1 MIGKSTEQGHLL
13 DGWMTTEGAAGR
25 TGRFLEKLGATIDFR
40 PIQEELEKLYPT
52 KMGRPSHPPLVLFKM
67 LLLEHCY
74 NLSDPEVEAQVSDR
88 LSFRRFVGLS
98 LDAAVPDETALVRF
112 RARLVAGG
120 VEQRLLGHINAQLEA
135 RGLILKKAVIVD
147 ATLVEA
153 ATQRPTKE
161 AYQSGQVLDPEASYT
176 RKGGEAPYGFKAHVA
191 VDGRHNLIR
200 RVVLGTAKQHDNQR
214 WAEVVPTDTR
224 CVYADKGYAGAPR
237 QAWLRE
243 HGIAGR
249 IMVPKVPLKGLSP
262 RQRQLNRRWSGVR
275 SRIERVFAHWKRCLG
290 YQRVRYRGLVRN
302 QLELHLKAI
311 AYNLKR
317 FTNLCPA

>member
-1 MIGKSTEQGHLL
+1 MIGKSSKQGHLL
-13 DGWMTTEGAAGR
+13 DGWMAEGAAGR
-25 TGRFLEKLGATIDFR
+25 AGRFLGKLASAIDFGPMER
-40 PIQEELEKLYPT
+40 ELEKLYPT
-52 KMGRPSHPPLVLFKM
+52 RMGRPSHPPLILFKM

-88 LSFRRFVGLS
+88 LSFRRFVGLG
-98 LDAAVPDETALVRF
+98 LDGAVPDETALVRF

-120 VEQRLLGHINAQLEA
+120 VAQRLLELVNAQLEA
-135 RGLILKKAVIVD
+135 RGLILKKATIVD

-153 ATQRPTKE
+153 AAARPTRE
-161 AYQSGQVLDPEASYT
+161 DYQAGQVVDAQASYT
-176 RKGGEAPYGFKAHVA
+176 RKGGEAHYGFKAHVA

-214 WAEVVPTDTR
+214 WAEVTPTDTR
-224 CVYADKGYAGAPR
+224 SVYADKAYAGAPR
-237 QAWLRE
+237 QEWLRA

-262 RQRQLNRRWSGVR
+262 RQKQLNRRWSGIR
-275 SRIERVFAHWKRCLG
+275 SRIERVFGYWKRTLG
-290 YQRVRYRGLVRN
+290 YQRVRYVGLQRN
-302 QLELHLKAI
+302 QLELHFKAM

-317 FTNLCPA
+317 FSNLCPA

>member
-1 MIGKSTEQGHLL
+1 MIGKSTRQGHLL
-13 DGWMTTEGAAGR
+13 DGWLAREGAAGR
-25 TGRFLEKLGATIDFR
+25 TGRFLEKLEATVDFG
-40 PIQEELEKLYPT
+40 PIQEELEKLYPA
-52 KMGRPSHPPLVLFKM
+52 KLGRPSHPPLVLFKM

-98 LDAAVPDETALVRF
+98 LEASVPDETALVRF

-120 VEQRLLGHINAQLEA
+120 VEQRLLEHVNAQLEA

-161 AYQSGQVLDPEASYT
+161 AYHSGQVVDPEASYT
-176 RKGGEAPYGFKAHVA
+176 RKGGEAHYGFKAHVA

-214 WAEVVPTDTR
+214 WAEVVPTDAR

-249 IMVPKVPLKGLSP
+249 IMVPKVPLKGLTP
-262 RQRQLNRRWSGVR
+262 RQHQLNRRWSRVR
-275 SRIERVFAHWKRCLG
+275 GRIERVFAHWKRCLG
-290 YQRVRYRGLVRN
+290 YQRVRYRGVARN

>member
-1 MIGKSTEQGHLL
+1 MIGKKTKQGHLL
-13 DGWMTTEGAAGR
+13 DGWMTAEGNAGR
-25 TGRFLEKLGATIDFR
+25 TGRFLEKLNATVDFR
-40 PIQEELEKLYPT
+40 SIEEELEKLYPT
-52 KMGRPSHPPLVLFKM
+52 RMGRPSHPPLVLFKM

-74 NLSDPEVEAQVSDR
+74 NLSDPEAEAQVSDR

-120 VEQRLLGHINAQLEA
+120 IEQRLLDHVNAQLEA

-161 AYQSGQVLDPEASYT
+161 AYQSGQVTDPAATYT
-176 RKGGEAPYGFKAHVA
+176 RKGGEAHYGFKAHVA

-200 RVVLGTAKQHDNQR
+200 RVILGTAKQHDNQR
-214 WAEVVPTDTR
+214 WAEVVPTDVR

-249 IMVPKVPLKGLSP
+249 IMMPKVPLQELSP
-262 RQRQLNRRWSGVR
+262 RQRQLNRRWSRVR
-275 SRIERVFAHWKRCLG
+275 GRIERVFAHWKRWLG

-317 FTNLCPA
+317 LTKLCPA